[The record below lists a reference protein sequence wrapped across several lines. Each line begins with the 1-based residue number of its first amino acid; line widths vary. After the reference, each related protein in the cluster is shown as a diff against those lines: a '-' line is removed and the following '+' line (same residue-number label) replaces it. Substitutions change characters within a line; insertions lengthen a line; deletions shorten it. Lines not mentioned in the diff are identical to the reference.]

1 MAEPCPCASPLGRGI
16 NLEPILFGRGGIYCG
31 ADTTRTP
38 TRPGGWICPPLRAYG
53 GGGAKRIPSRSAEGP
68 LARTPLGWW
77 PQAEAGTEQRR
88 AKENDVIWTPGGRET
103 TELAA
108 EHLGTPDE
116 AQCSGFP
123 GSPRGAPGGVVCG

>member
-1 MAEPCPCASPLGRGI
+1 MELPAPDS
-16 NLEPILFGRGGIYCG
+16 
-31 ADTTRTP
+31 
-38 TRPGGWICPPLRAYG
+38 LR
-53 GGGAKRIPSRSAEGP
+53 GGGAKWIPSRSAEGP

-116 AQCSGFP
+116 PQCSGFP
-123 GSPRGAPGGVVCG
+123 GSPRGAPRGGRREEEDEAASTTEWTRQEL